1 MLGRDG
7 GPAYSAV
14 VLVRR
19 GVEPR
24 PATMPSR
31 PATGRRPFAPNEPD
45 RDPGIVLVDDGGQL
59 PVDIAR
65 ETRSV
70 HVRARDVAGALVL
83 TAVLVGGVA
92 FLVLG
97 SMPVR

>member
-1 MLGRDG
+1 M
-7 GPAYSAV
+7 
-14 VLVRR
+14 
-19 GVEPR
+19 PR
-24 PATMPSR
+24 C
-31 PATGRRPFAPNEPD
+31 PATGRRRVAPNEPD
-45 RDPGIVLVDDGGQL
+45 RDPGIVLVHDGGQRPL
-59 PVDIAR
+59 DIAR